1 METTVSGFKRKP
13 SERPRSYAICSDSK
27 RAKVEQTEEE
37 LIHELTQDQSSNVI
51 SHVESNF
58 ESTVWNQKP
67 EKSETTENNL
77 RNIHFRLENMEY
89 QLKTAKSHIEL
100 IKFHMKENH
109 DLLHSELTY
118 ALDIL
123 GKMDRESQTVKI
135 ELLNAYEKILKE
147 SNSKIEKE

>member
-1 METTVSGFKRKP
+1 MEETSVSGFKRKP

-27 RAKVEQTEEE
+27 RSKVEYTIEEQISE
-37 LIHELTQDQSSNVI
+37 DNISEEHRTSNII
-51 SHVESNF
+51 SHVESEF
-58 ESTVWNQKP
+58 ESTVWNKKP
-67 EKSETTENNL
+67 EPTENNL

-109 DLLHSELTY
+109 NLLHSELTY

-123 GKMDRESQTVKI
+123 GKMDKESQNIKI

-147 SNSKIEKE
+147 DSEKEE

>member
-1 METTVSGFKRKP
+1 MENNVSGFKRKP

-27 RAKVEQTEEE
+27 RAKVEHTEQTIEDHTNT
-37 LIHELTQDQSSNVI
+37 ITHIQSD
-51 SHVESNF
+51 F

-67 EKSETTENNL
+67 ETTENNL

-135 ELLNAYEKILKE
+135 ELLNSYEKILKE
-147 SNSKIEKE
+147 SNTKTEE

>member
-27 RAKVEQTEEE
+27 RAKLEQTEE
-37 LIHELTQDQSSNVI
+37 LRQDQTSNII

-67 EKSETTENNL
+67 EKPETTENNL

-135 ELLNAYEKILKE
+135 ELLNSYEKILKE
-147 SNSKIEKE
+147 SNTKTEE

>member
-1 METTVSGFKRKP
+1 MENNVSGFKRKP

-27 RAKVEQTEEE
+27 RAKLEQTEEE
-37 LIHELTQDQSSNVI
+37 LTHELTQDQASNVI

-67 EKSETTENNL
+67 ETTENNL

-135 ELLNAYEKILKE
+135 ELLNSYEKILKE
-147 SNSKIEKE
+147 SNTKTEE